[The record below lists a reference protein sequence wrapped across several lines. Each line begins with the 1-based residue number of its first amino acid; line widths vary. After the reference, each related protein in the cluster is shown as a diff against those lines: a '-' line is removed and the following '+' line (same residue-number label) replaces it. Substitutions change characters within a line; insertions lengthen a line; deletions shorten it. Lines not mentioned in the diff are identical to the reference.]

1 LPDHADGTLRGSTMR
16 TGRFSIGY
24 SIPNDDDYG
33 LVKLGPALDEAE
45 RMGVDCVELPLYAI
59 DVVAGGR
66 VIPERL
72 RKVKEITS
80 GRSIG
85 YTVHGPLRLNLM
97 VQPDLLP
104 LHRNVL
110 RAMLEV
116 AAELGGRH
124 FVAHSGC
131 LPVHTANPA
140 PRIERQRDILAEMGD
155 LAAASGIIIAVEN
168 LFGGNDAMAM
178 LPSELAREIDALG
191 HPSVRACL
199 DFSHAYLLCTKR
211 GVSFLDEAAALAPY
225 ARHLHVHDSFGML
238 AESHFSYRAE
248 RLAYGLGDLHL
259 PMGMGSI
266 PWDDLAERCEF
277 PADPIFI
284 HELAPPYWSDLAD
297 AIGNMRAFAEK
308 TKIRGKS

>member
-1 LPDHADGTLRGSTMR
+1 MR

-45 RMGVDCVELPLYAI
+45 RMAVDCVELPLYAI
-59 DVVAGGR
+59 EVVAAGR

-85 YTVHGPLRLNLM
+85 YTIHGPLRLNLLE
-97 VQPDLLP
+97 QPDLLP
-104 LHRNVL
+104 MHRDVL
-110 RAMLEV
+110 KAMLEV

-124 FVAHSGC
+124 FVAHSGSI
-131 LPVHTANPA
+131 PFHTANPA
-140 PRIERQRDILAEMGD
+140 PRFHRQRDILAEMGD
-155 LAAASGIIIAVEN
+155 LAAANGMVIAVEN
-168 LFGGNDAMAM
+168 LFSGSEGSAM
-178 LPSELAREIDALG
+178 LPSELAREIKAIG

-199 DFSHAYLLCTKR
+199 DFSHAYLRSTKH
-211 GVSFLDEAAALAPY
+211 GVSFLDEAAALAPF
-225 ARHLHVHDSFGML
+225 AKHLHVHDSFGVL
-238 AESHFSYRAE
+238 AESHFGYRAE

-259 PMGMGSI
+259 PFGLGSI

-284 HELAPPYWSDLAD
+284 HELAPPYWSDLQEV
-297 AIGNMRAFAEK
+297 IGKTRSFAEK
-308 TKIRGKS
+308 TKIGGRS